1 MTAESHPLVLLI
13 GDDPVFLEL
22 AELAISKCG
31 YTVPTAQSGLDG
43 LQLFQERMT
52 DLVVLDLIMPG
63 MDGIDTLRL
72 IREFS
77 NCPINNPDAVVHAH
91 TLHLRSGRPPESM
104 NNLVRN
110 AEAATSASDH
120 LKYAR
125 GSKRAVLTPPHWAI
139 GDAPF
144 PEISLQRLQ

>member
-1 MTAESHPLVLLI
+1 MTAESHPWVLLI

-43 LQLFQERMT
+43 LRLFQERMT
-52 DLVVLDLIMPG
+52 DLVVLDLILPG

-77 NCPINNPDAVVHAH
+77 NCPIIIL
-91 TLHLRSGRPPESM
+91 TLLFMPIRFIC
-104 NNLVRN
+104 
-110 AEAATSASDH
+110 AAADR
-120 LKYAR
+120 LKA
-125 GSKRAVLTPPHWAI
+125 
-139 GDAPF
+139 
-144 PEISLQRLQ
+144 

>member
-1 MTAESHPLVLLI
+1 MTAESHPWVLLI

-91 TLHLRSGRPPESM
+91 TLHLRSGSPPESM

-110 AEAATSASDH
+110 AEVATSASDH

-125 GSKRAVLTPPHWAI
+125 GS
-139 GDAPF
+139 
-144 PEISLQRLQ
+144 

>member
-13 GDDPVFLEL
+13 GDPEFLEL

-31 YTVPTAQSGLDG
+31 YTVLTAQSGLDG
-43 LQLFQERMT
+43 LRLFQEQMT
-52 DLVVLDLIMPG
+52 DLVVLDPVMRG

-91 TLHLRSGRPPESM
+91 TLHLRSGRPPESITEC
-104 NNLVRN
+104 R
-110 AEAATSASDH
+110 SC
-120 LKYAR
+120 Y
-125 GSKRAVLTPPHWAI
+125 I
-139 GDAPF
+139 GV
-144 PEISLQRLQ
+144 

>member
-1 MTAESHPLVLLI
+1 MTAESHPWVLLI

-52 DLVVLDLIMPG
+52 DLVVLDLTLPG

-72 IREFS
+72 IREIFKLP
-77 NCPINNPDAVVHAH
+77 NNNPNAVVHAH

-110 AEAATSASDH
+110 AEVATSASDH

-125 GSKRAVLTPPHWAI
+125 GSKRAVLTPPI
-139 GDAPF
+139 LGYRGRS
-144 PEISLQRLQ
+144 IS

>member
-1 MTAESHPLVLLI
+1 MTAESHPWVLLI
-13 GDDPVFLEL
+13 GDPEFLEL
-22 AELAISKCG
+22 AELPISKCG

-43 LQLFQERMT
+43 LRLFQERMT
-52 DLVVLDLIMPG
+52 DLVVLDLILPG

-125 GSKRAVLTPPHWAI
+125 GSKRAVLTPPH
-139 GDAPF
+139 
-144 PEISLQRLQ
+144 

>member
-13 GDDPVFLEL
+13 GDPEFLEL

>member
-13 GDDPVFLEL
+13 GDPEFLEL

-31 YTVPTAQSGLDG
+31 YTVLTAQSGLDG
-43 LQLFQERMT
+43 LRLFQEQMT
-52 DLVVLDLIMPG
+52 DLVVLDPVMRG

-110 AEAATSASDH
+110 AEVATSASDH

-125 GSKRAVLTPPHWAI
+125 GSKRAVLTPPI
-139 GDAPF
+139 LGYRGRS
-144 PEISLQRLQ
+144 IS

>member
-1 MTAESHPLVLLI
+1 MTAESHPWVLLI
-13 GDDPVFLEL
+13 GDPEFLEL

-31 YTVPTAQSGLDG
+31 YTMLTAQSGLDW
-43 LQLFQERMT
+43 LRLFQERMT
-52 DLVVLDLIMPG
+52 DLVVLDLGYARHGWYRHSPTDPRIFKLP
-63 MDGIDTLRL
+63 
-72 IREFS
+72 
-77 NCPINNPDAVVHAH
+77 NNNPDAVVHAH
-91 TLHLRSGRPPESM
+91 TLHLGSGRPPESM

-125 GSKRAVLTPPHWAI
+125 GSKWVVLIPPHWAI

-144 PEISLQRLQ
+144 TEISLQRLQ

>member
-13 GDDPVFLEL
+13 GDPEFLEL

-110 AEAATSASDH
+110 AEVATSVSDH

-125 GSKRAVLTPPHWAI
+125 GSKRAVLTPPI
-139 GDAPF
+139 LGYRGRS
-144 PEISLQRLQ
+144 IS

>member
-77 NCPINNPDAVVHAH
+77 NCPIIIL
-91 TLHLRSGRPPESM
+91 TLSFMPIRFIW
-104 NNLVRN
+104 
-110 AEAATSASDH
+110 AAADR
-120 LKYAR
+120 LKA
-125 GSKRAVLTPPHWAI
+125 
-139 GDAPF
+139 
-144 PEISLQRLQ
+144 